1 MKKVLNINLGGYP
14 FTIDD
19 DAYDVLDRYLKTI
32 NRHFS
37 YSEGHDEIVGD
48 IETRM
53 AELFQEGLSSGQ
65 IVTKKDV
72 EKSIATMGKPE
83 DFGAAVMDEPVYA
96 KTNSSN
102 SKAQYKTGK
111 RLFRDPA
118 DEVIGG
124 VASGLA
130 AYFGFAD
137 PLWLRIALVLL
148 VFIGFGTPVIA
159 YIILWVI
166 LPKAETAGDR
176 LMMRGETINANNIGR
191 VVEEELDKFGNKVE
205 QWGDEVNAK
214 YGDVKK
220 KAKIGVKERAAGCAA
235 PLRKGFIF

>member
-1 MKKVLNINLGGYP
+1 MGGYP

-19 DAYDVLDRYLKTI
+19 DAYEVLDRYLKTI

-53 AELFQEGLSSGQ
+53 AELFQEGLAGGQ

-72 EKSIATMGKPE
+72 EKAITTMGKPE
-83 DFGAAVMDEPVYA
+83 DFGAEAMEEPVYTNT
-96 KTNSSN
+96 KTNTTQSN
-102 SKAQYKTGK
+102 YKTGK

-130 AYFGFAD
+130 AYFGMAD

-159 YIILWVI
+159 YIILWII
-166 LPKAETAGDR
+166 LPKAETASDR
-176 LMMRGETINANNIGR
+176 LMMRGETINATNIGR
-191 VVEEELDKFGNKVE
+191 VVEEELDKFGNRVE

-220 KAKIGVKERAAGCAA
+220 KARKVAKKPAAGYAA